1 MTLDSRVHAG
11 GGGGA
16 RSKSSSKYYL
26 LNMIYLSRSY
36 MKAFILGARSLRC
49 PVGLAFIP
57 FWGWVEG
64 ARGQN
69 LVHLQKVVFC
79 VKVFLK
85 SISQLRFR
93 KHSYLDYTYIW

>member
-11 GGGGA
+11 GGGGGGGGA
-16 RSKSSSKYYL
+16 RSKYSSKYYL

-36 MKAFILGARSLRC
+36 MKAFILGARC

-69 LVHLQKVVFC
+69 LVHQGK
-79 VKVFLK
+79 
-85 SISQLRFR
+85 I
-93 KHSYLDYTYIW
+93 

>member
-1 MTLDSRVHAG
+1 MTLDSWVHAG
-11 GGGGA
+11 GGGG

-26 LNMIYLSRSY
+26 LNMVFLSKSY
-36 MKAFILGARSLRC
+36 MKAFILGARSLRY

-69 LVHLQKVVFC
+69 LVHLQKVVFLC
-79 VKVFLK
+79 QSFLEVN
-85 SISQLRFR
+85 IST
-93 KHSYLDYTYIW
+93 TYQKTFILGS